1 MAKKSNTKVI
11 ANNTTK
17 SSDDKW
23 ITIIKEVRKQFAEKI
38 GHYDQGGTVKVTIN
52 GDTQICRT
60 DCSGFVSACMYY
72 YGAIKANQHPSSIW
86 RYKEGHAALFSM
98 EDTVFKYYAWPGSW
112 DKVHVGDIMANDEH
126 TQIYAGMKNGKP
138 TAWSYGSDRTAG
150 NPEPETI
157 YSSNYNFFT
166 IYGEKKTSS
175 TTTKSNTTVTE
186 KTEEKPTTT
195 VKPTEEIK
203 KLYRVGTDYK
213 DGKVLNQVGAFI
225 SLDNAKSDCTK
236 ASKEANKTYNVYDS
250 NFKVVFTAS
259 NKKQLYRVGTDYKD
273 GKVLNQV
280 GAFSILDNAIGS
292 CEGSKNTKK
301 TSYYV
306 YDSDF
311 KVVYSAEYL
320 SKASEYFR
328 VGTKWKNDK
337 CENQK
342 GAFKDG
348 KNAKNTADKY
358 TKDTGVTHYVFTPN
372 GKIYY
377 TGKR

>member
-1 MAKKSNTKVI
+1 MAKKTNTNKPTST
-11 ANNTTK
+11 NT
-17 SSDDKW
+17 DDKW
-23 ITIIKEVRKQFAEKI
+23 ISIIKEVRKQFAEKS
-38 GHYDQGGTVKVTIN
+38 GHYDQSGTVKVTIN
-52 GDTQICRT
+52 GDTQTCRT

-86 RYKEGHAALFSM
+86 RYKEGHQALFSM
-98 EDTVFKYYAWPGSW
+98 EDTILKYYAWPGSW

-138 TAWSYGSDRTAG
+138 TAWSYGSDTTAG
-150 NPEPETI
+150 NPEPEVI

-166 IYGEKKTSS
+166 IYGEKKSTSTSS
-175 TTTKSNTTVTE
+175 VTTVTE
-186 KTEEKPTTT
+186 KTEEKPSTT
-195 VKPTEEIK
+195 VKLTENK
-203 KLYRVGTDYK
+203 KLYRVGTDCK
-213 DGKVLNQVGAFI
+213 DGKVINQHGAFTSFESAKTDCI
-225 SLDNAKSDCTK
+225 SVFKST
-236 ASKEANKTYNVYDS
+236 NKTYYVYDS
-250 NFKVVFTAS
+250 NFKIVFTAS
-259 NKKQLYRVGTDYKD
+259 NKKQLYRVGTGYKD
-273 GKVLNQV
+273 GKVINQV
-280 GAFSILDNAIGS
+280 GAFSILNNAICS

-311 KVVYSAEYL
+311 KIVYSAEYL

-328 VGTKWKNDK
+328 VGTKWKNGK

-348 KNAKNTADKY
+348 KNAKNTADNY
-358 TKDTGVTHYVFTPN
+358 TITTGVTHYVFTPN

>member
-1 MAKKSNTKVI
+1 MAKKSNTKVT

-17 SSDDKW
+17 SSDDTW
-23 ITIIKEVRKQFAEKI
+23 ITIIKEVRKQFAEKS

-52 GDTQICRT
+52 GDTQTCRT

-86 RYKEGHAALFSM
+86 RYKEGHEALFSM

-138 TAWSYGSDRTAG
+138 TAWSYG
-150 NPEPETI
+150 
-157 YSSNYNFFT
+157 
-166 IYGEKKTSS
+166 
-175 TTTKSNTTVTE
+175 
-186 KTEEKPTTT
+186 
-195 VKPTEEIK
+195 
-203 KLYRVGTDYK
+203 TDYK
-213 DGKVLNQVGAFI
+213 DGKVLNQVGAFT

-328 VGTKWKNDK
+328 VGTKWKNGK

-348 KNAKNTADKY
+348 RNAKNTADKY